1 MQTVLWTSFWAA
13 LASAFCAIV
22 FNAGKYYIL
31 PGAIAGGIGWFF
43 YKFLFVYL
51 KIAEPI
57 GFMCGAAA
65 LTLFSEIWAYVGKKP
80 ATVCLLPGL
89 FPLVPGYS
97 MFVAVHAVVTHNA
110 ELAGKAGYS
119 ALIAAGSIGIGHGS
133 CSFYRTAFIMVKNTK
148 NRKTQSCP
156 INLVNL
162 PFFRKINIISKRS

>member
-22 FNAGKYYIL
+22 FNAGKYDIL

-119 ALIAAGSIGIGHGS
+119 ALIAAGSIALGMAVAAS
-133 CSFYRTAFIMVKNTK
+133 TARLFIMVKKHKKPENSK
-148 NRKTQSCP
+148 
-156 INLVNL
+156 L
-162 PFFRKINIISKRS
+162 PDKI